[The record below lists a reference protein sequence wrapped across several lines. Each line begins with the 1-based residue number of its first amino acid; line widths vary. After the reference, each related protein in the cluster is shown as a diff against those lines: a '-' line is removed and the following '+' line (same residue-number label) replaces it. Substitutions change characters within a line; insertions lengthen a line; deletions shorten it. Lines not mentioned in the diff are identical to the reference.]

1 MSDMVIWNPNQA
13 VMIPA
18 DATSAKAIAQYAR
31 QLTRR
36 EIDQIVGAMEAGNYE
51 MGALFLWQKTMTGL
65 KKQLSSLG
73 MEFIGELLDR
83 PDITADS
90 SAGQVLTDYDAL
102 RLAEELG
109 MFTSTQAMRLRA
121 DLQMISHFA
130 ESPAQ
135 EDEEEDRQMMPEEAI
150 HCLRTCVQS
159 VLGQD
164 RLDGALE
171 FARFRGELEQ
181 RTFEKE
187 DPEIESLLSSPYFFQ
202 RTTLRVL
209 MAIAKTAQGAQLEHA
224 LANANI
230 IVPLLW
236 NGLRKPDRWFIGR
249 AYAEVHSEGRTT
261 AAAGLRKSLLKVRG
275 FDYVPEDLRS
285 KSFLSAAAELQ
296 NAHFAFDNFHNEPLA
311 IRKLESLGTT
321 IPTPALAQCI
331 AAVLCVRLGNRW
343 GVSWAAQPTANAIL
357 SGLSEQRWSYYLDEC
372 LPGDE
377 VILGKLMEGAIA
389 SRWSEMVEELNLKD
403 VAVKER
409 AVKDLI
415 TKRNK
420 EMALR
425 VVAAATNLHNRLTS
439 RSTRPR

>member
-13 VMIPA
+13 ATIPP
-18 DATSAKAIAQYAR
+18 DATSPKAIAQYAR

-36 EIDQIVGAMEAGNYE
+36 EIDQIVGAMDAGNYE

-65 KKQLSSLG
+65 KKQLSYLG

-83 PDITADS
+83 PDITVDS

-109 MFTSTQAMRLRA
+109 MFTSTQAMRLRS

-130 ESPAQ
+130 ESPGL
-135 EDEEEDRQMMPEEAI
+135 EEEEDDRQMMPEEAI

-164 RLDGALE
+164 RLEGAIE
-171 FARFRGELEQ
+171 FARFRSELEQ
-181 RTFEKE
+181 RTFDKE
-187 DPEIESLLSSPYFFQ
+187 NPEILSLMSSPYFFQ

-236 NGLRKPDRWFIGR
+236 NGLRKPDRWFVGR

-261 AAAGLRKSLLKVRG
+261 AAAGLRKALLKVRG

-285 KSFLSAAAELQ
+285 KTFISVAGELQ
-296 NAHFAFDNFHNEPLA
+296 NTHFAFDNFHNEPLA

-331 AAVLCVRLGNRW
+331 TAVLCVRLGNRW
-343 GVSWAAQPTANAIL
+343 GLSFNAQPTAKAIL
-357 SGLSEQRWSYYLDEC
+357 AGLTEQRWSYYLNEC

-377 VILGKLMEGAIA
+377 IILGKLMETPIA
-389 SRWSEMVEELNLKD
+389 SRWIDVVEELNLNDVEVKD
-403 VAVKER
+403 RTVKE
-409 AVKDLI
+409 LI
-415 TKRNK
+415 AKRK
-420 EMALR
+420 QER
-425 VVAAATNLHNRLTS
+425 TPQVVSLATNLHNRLTRPPRRS
-439 RSTRPR
+439 R